1 MIEDKNTTK
10 NKKKKPV
17 VLMILDGWGIAP
29 PGRGNAIY
37 LANTPV
43 MDKLW
48 EEYPHAKVE
57 ACGEAVGLQKGKT
70 SGSETAHENIGA
82 GRIVLQD
89 SRRIT
94 ESIEDGSFFSNTAL
108 LESVKNLNKNKNS
121 ALHLVGLLSSN
132 NSSHS
137 RQKHLKALLEF
148 AKKNRVKKVYLH
160 LFTDGRDAPPK
171 SAKQFL
177 RKLSDTIH
185 DIGVGE
191 IATIGGRFYGMD
203 RSKNWDRLMFA
214 YNAMA
219 FGKGA
224 TAKNAFDAVDQA
236 YENGLTDEYIT
247 PTVIVDDRK
256 RPVATIKDND
266 SVIFFHLRSDR
277 ARQFT
282 KLFVLDSIEGV
293 KRKKTLKNLFFVAFT
308 NFGPDLPIRTA
319 FATSPIKNTLPFVLG
334 GLKQLYIA
342 ETEKFA
348 HVTYFFNG
356 GYANPI
362 GSEAR
367 IVIQSKDVKS
377 YKESPEMSSKEI
389 GEVIVGN
396 IKFDVYD
403 FIVVN
408 LANLDMVGHTGDI
421 KAAIKAAEHVD
432 HVVNLVVQ
440 SVLEKDGTVIII
452 GDHGNADEMIDVNT
466 GEIMTNHSNNPVPL
480 IMINNLWQGKNE
492 VLKDVHLCDVAP
504 TIIDLFEIKKPTEM
518 TGQSV
523 LSMLKNEL
531 TRNNTNKH

>member
-1 MIEDKNTTK
+1 MTE

-29 PGRGNAIY
+29 PGEGNAIY

-48 EEYPHAKVE
+48 EEFPHAKVK
-57 ACGEAVGLQKGKT
+57 AYGEVVGLQENKT

-82 GRIVLQD
+82 GRVVIQD
-89 SRRIT
+89 SRYIT
-94 ESIEDGSFFSNTAL
+94 ESIEDGSFFNNTVL
-108 LESVKNLNKNKNS
+108 LGAIKNLNKNKNS
-121 ALHLVGLLSSN
+121 ALHLMGLLSSDD
-132 NSSHS
+132 SSHS

-160 LFTDGRDAPPK
+160 LFTDGRDAPPR

-177 RKLSDTIH
+177 RKLSDTIQE
-185 DIGVGE
+185 IGVGE

-203 RSKNWDRLMFA
+203 RSKNWDRLMIS
-214 YNAMA
+214 YNAMVL
-219 FGKGA
+219 GKGA

-236 YENGLTDEYIT
+236 YEKGVTDEYII
-247 PTVIVDDRK
+247 PTVIVDDHK
-256 RPVATIKDND
+256 HPVATIKDND

-282 KLFVLDSIEGV
+282 KLFVLDSIEEAKGV
-293 KRKKTLKNLFFVAFT
+293 KRKKILKNLFFVAFT

-367 IVIQSKDVKS
+367 IVIQSKDVTS
-377 YKESPEMSSKEI
+377 YKDSPEMSSKEI
-389 GEVIVGN
+389 SEVIVGN

-403 FIVVN
+403 FIAGN

-421 KAAIKAAEHVD
+421 KAAIKSAEYVD
-432 HVVNLVVQ
+432 HVVDQIVQ
-440 SVLEKDGTVIII
+440 SVLEKDGTAIVV
-452 GDHGNADEMIDVNT
+452 GDHGNADEMLDINT
-466 GEIMTNHSNNPVPL
+466 GEIMTSHSKNPVPF
-480 IMINNLWQGKNE
+480 IIINNLWQGKNKI
-492 VLKDVHLCDVAP
+492 LKDVKLCDVAP
-504 TIIDLFEIKKPTEM
+504 TVIDLFGLEQPIEM
-518 TGQSV
+518 TGDSV
-523 LSMLKNEL
+523 LKDEL
-531 TRNNTNKH
+531 TLK

>member
-1 MIEDKNTTK
+1 MTE

-43 MDKLW
+43 IDKLW
-48 EEYPHAKVE
+48 KEFPHAKVE
-57 ACGEAVGLQKGKT
+57 ACGEAVGLQKNKT

-82 GRIVLQD
+82 GRIVVQD

-94 ESIEDGSFFSNTAL
+94 ESIEDGTFFNNTAL
-108 LESVKNLNKNKNS
+108 LGAIKNISKNKKT
-121 ALHLVGLLSSN
+121 ALHLIGLLSSN
-132 NSSHS
+132 DSSHS

-148 AKKNRVKKVYLH
+148 AKRNRVKNVYLH

-177 RKLSDTIH
+177 RKLSDMIQN
-185 DIGVGE
+185 IGIGE

-203 RSKNWDRLMFA
+203 RSKNWDRLMLS
-214 YNAMA
+214 YNAMVL
-219 FGKGA
+219 GKGA

-236 YENGLTDEYIT
+236 YDKELTDEYIT
-247 PTVIVDDRK
+247 PTVIVDNNK
-256 RPVATIKDND
+256 RPIATIKDND

-282 KLFVLDSIEGV
+282 KLFVLDKIEGV
-293 KRKKTLKNLFFVAFT
+293 KRKKTLKNLFFIAFT

-362 GSEAR
+362 GNEAR
-367 IVIQSKDVKS
+367 IVIQSKDVDS
-377 YKESPEMSSKEI
+377 YKDSPEMSSKEI

-403 FIVVN
+403 FITVN
-408 LANLDMVGHTGDI
+408 FANLDMVGHTGDI
-421 KAAIKAAEHVD
+421 KAAIKAAEYVD
-432 HVVNLVVQ
+432 HVVNQIVQ
-440 SVLEKDGTVIII
+440 IVLEKDGTVIII
-452 GDHGNADEMIDVNT
+452 GDHGNADEMLDVNT
-466 GEIMTNHSNNPVPL
+466 GEIMTNHSKNPVPF
-480 IMINNLWQGKNE
+480 IIINNQWQGENKLLEN
-492 VLKDVHLCDVAP
+492 VKLCDVAP
-504 TIIDLFEIKKPTEM
+504 TIIDLFELKKPAEM
-518 TGQSV
+518 TGCSV
-523 LSMLKNEL
+523 LNQLHEK
-531 TRNNTNKH
+531 